1 MLAVILHCHHSMKT
15 ILLFKSLVFLFTIT
29 SLAACIA
36 LPDIPPDLLGENVQ
50 ESESTESSGSG
61 GTTGSGTG
69 GEASEPEPVERPL
82 GLVLNEIYY
91 DAPAG
96 DTDGELF
103 VELYGSPPETN
114 IGDYQVRFVNG
125 ADGSITET
133 IAMPNDAEINELGYF
148 VIADGR
154 TGALDTTQVEYY
166 DMIDNFDPQNGPD
179 GVQLLDENGTL
190 LDSLVYGTGAVTQSE
205 DGLPLGEGDPAEDV
219 SGTTLSRWPGGL
231 DTDDNAVDFIKTV
244 EPTPGGEVLTVN

>member
-166 DMIDNFDPQNGPD
+166 DLIDNFDPQN
-179 GVQLLDENGTL
+179 
-190 LDSLVYGTGAVTQSE
+190 GTGAVTQSE